1 MVLLGAA
8 GVIWLMLG
16 TFRLE
21 QRRGDFVSAVTHE
34 LRTPLT
40 SFSLYTEML
49 EDGMV
54 PEQKKPEYY
63 ANMQRECR
71 RLEHLIEN
79 VLSYSRLQ
87 RNAIRRA
94 RDTLTCQEL
103 FEPIAEKIERRL
115 READISFSF
124 ALAQPIRILPIHTD
138 AVSVEQIMD
147 NLTSNAIKYAK
158 GENAKVQLTVQA
170 DRHNIVIRFRDNG
183 PGISPK
189 NRKLVFKPFRRTK
202 DATNSR
208 KPGVGL
214 GLALARDTARS
225 LGGDLKLEFGTL
237 GGASFLLTIPKS

>member
-1 MVLLGAA
+1 
-8 GVIWLMLG
+8 
-16 TFRLE
+16 
-21 QRRGDFVSAVTHE
+21 
-34 LRTPLT
+34 
-40 SFSLYTEML
+40 
-49 EDGMV
+49 
-54 PEQKKPEYY
+54 
-63 ANMQRECR
+63 
-71 RLEHLIEN
+71 
-79 VLSYSRLQ
+79 
-87 RNAIRRA
+87 
-94 RDTLTCQEL
+94 
-103 FEPIAEKIERRL
+103 
-115 READISFSF
+115 
-124 ALAQPIRILPIHTD
+124 
-138 AVSVEQIMD
+138 MD

-170 DRHNIVIRFRDNG
+170 VRFRDNG